1 MRYDAMLPPFEVLLL
16 RMSFFII
23 SRNIKE
29 TSTESSLVVVICF
42 VKKMSVL
49 NNVEN
54 IEYFVYYIVL
64 LFKTNL

>member
-16 RMSFFII
+16 RLSFFII

-64 LFKTNL
+64 LFKTNI

>member
-16 RMSFFII
+16 RLSFFII

>member
-29 TSTESSLVVVICF
+29 TSTESSLAVVICF

-54 IEYFVYYIVL
+54 IEYFVYSFVL